1 MTIEITDGN
10 IARLEHAHRIL
21 CPYCG
26 SVAAVVDVKGPTP
39 NTDALANLAA
49 VNTERALAA
58 LRLQGAPANPPG
70 EIENFGCP
78 PDCLGSC
85 CAQPPGGDEAER
97 QRGPRRSRATLKT
110 EIVAFLAANP
120 TATKEEVRKSVG
132 GRSATVHSII
142 DEINTAP
149 PAPPA
154 VPPVKGPLQA
164 LWDVAEIVRQ
174 YASV

>member
-26 SVAAVVDVKGPTP
+26 SVAAVVDVPEYDEYAAEREEAYPVDVKGPTP
-39 NTDALANLAA
+39 TI
-49 VNTERALAA
+49 
-58 LRLQGAPANPPG
+58 PPIPP
-70 EIENFGCP
+70 EIRGIPTNSILVAEP
-78 PDCLGSC
+78 
-85 CAQPPGGDEAER
+85 ER

-110 EIVAFLAANP
+110 EIVAFLAENP

-132 GRSATVHSII
+132 GRSATVHSIV

-149 PAPPA
+149 PAA
-154 VPPVKGPLQA
+154 PPVKGPLQA